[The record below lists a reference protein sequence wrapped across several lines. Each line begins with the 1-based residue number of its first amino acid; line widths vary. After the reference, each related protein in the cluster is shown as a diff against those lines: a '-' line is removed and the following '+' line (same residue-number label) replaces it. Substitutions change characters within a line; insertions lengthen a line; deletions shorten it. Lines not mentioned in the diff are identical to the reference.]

1 MFDLFSFN
9 PFEVIFNVVGTVFNA
24 IAIVLGIV
32 SLYTYIMTSL
42 VLYKLFKKVGIN
54 GVFAFIPICNVFN
67 LCKIFWG
74 NGAKF
79 LYLLIP
85 IVNIYF
91 TFKLWIDVAH
101 AFGEST
107 SFGVGLALLLPIFS
121 SILVFGNVNPIDNI
135 SYMQQGNNQG
145 YAQSNQV
152 YVQPQ
157 QNNVMYNQPVIP
169 QPYQQMQNN
178 QVYMQPQNNNQGY
191 MQSQQNNQVYTQS
204 QNNNHGYMQPQSNI
218 QQGNQPIIPEPYH
231 EPKNPNV
238 YGARPVYPQQNNQ
251 NRH

>member
-9 PFEVIFNVVGTVFNA
+9 PFEVIFNVIGTVFNA
-24 IAIVLGIV
+24 IAIVLGIA

-85 IVNIYF
+85 IANIYF
-91 TFKLWIDVAH
+91 AIKLWIDVAH

-107 SFGVGLALLLPIFS
+107 GFGVGLALLLPIFS
-121 SILVFGNVNPIDNI
+121 SILVFGDVNPIGNI
-135 SYMQQGNNQG
+135 SCMQQGNNQG
-145 YAQSNQV
+145 
-152 YVQPQ
+152 
-157 QNNVMYNQPVIP
+157 
-169 QPYQQMQNN
+169 
-178 QVYMQPQNNNQGY
+178 
-191 MQSQQNNQVYTQS
+191 
-204 QNNNHGYMQPQSNI
+204 
-218 QQGNQPIIPEPYH
+218 
-231 EPKNPNV
+231 
-238 YGARPVYPQQNNQ
+238 
-251 NRH
+251 